1 MATLYVKN
9 VPEELYEARRGRAQS
24 RRRSIAAEVLALLEA
39 NIPIPR
45 ELKARRK
52 FLRRACDMRS
62 KNSAGGGSRPST
74 EEMVREDREQ

>member
-1 MATLYVKN
+1 MAMLDVKN

-39 NIPIPR
+39 NIPTQR

-52 FLRRACDMRS
+52 FLRRACDLQS
-62 KNSAGGGSRPST
+62 KNSAGRGAAAQRKK
-74 EEMVREDREQ
+74 